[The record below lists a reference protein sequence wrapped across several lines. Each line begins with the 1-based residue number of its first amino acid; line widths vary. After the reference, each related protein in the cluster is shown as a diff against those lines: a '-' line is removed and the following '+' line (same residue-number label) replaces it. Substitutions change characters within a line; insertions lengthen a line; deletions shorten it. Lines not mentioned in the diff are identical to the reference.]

1 MSGDSA
7 STIVYVSNAGS
18 AEISVLRL
26 EDDGALKPVQTV
38 DTAGAVMPL
47 TTGPGHRHLYASLR
61 SEPYSVVCYEIDS
74 GTGELTE
81 QARVRLP
88 DNMAYLSTDRHGR
101 FLFAA
106 SYSGN
111 VVSVNPIG
119 PDGIVGS
126 EPSVVLATP
135 PHAHSVVVDPSNRY
149 LFAASLGGDVLLQY
163 LFDQV
168 TGVPIL
174 NVPPRVPTL
183 PGAGPRHLVFHP
195 DGRWVYVANELDGT
209 VGGYEFDTGTGC
221 LTPIGTYSAIPEEC
235 AEPWAAEVRLTPDGR
250 YLYVS
255 ERRSST
261 LAGFRVAADTG
272 ALEPL
277 GHTATETCPRGFD
290 IDPSGRYLLA
300 AGQES
305 DALTVHAIDP
315 DTGAL
320 TICGR
325 QELGRDPNWVEI
337 VELR

>member
-1 MSGDSA
+1 MT
-7 STIVYVSNAGS
+7 TIVYVSNAGS

-38 DTAGAVMPL
+38 ATGGTVMPL
-47 TTGPGHRHLYASLR
+47 TTGPGHRMLYASLR
-61 SEPYSVVCYEIDS
+61 SEPYSVVCYEIAS

-81 QARVRLP
+81 RARIPLP
-88 DNMAYLSTDRHGR
+88 DNMAYLSTDRAGR

-106 SYSGN
+106 SYSGS

-119 PDGIVGS
+119 PGGIVES
-126 EPSVVLATP
+126 EPTAVLATP
-135 PHAHSVVVDPSNRY
+135 PHAHSILVDPSNRY
-149 LFAASLGGDVLLQY
+149 LFAASLGGDVILQY

-174 NVPPRVPTL
+174 NVPPHVPTL

-195 DGRWVYVANELDGT
+195 GGRWAYVVNELDGT
-209 VGGYEFDTGTGC
+209 VGGYEFDSGTGC
-221 LTPIGTYSAIPEEC
+221 LTPLGTYPAMPEGGG
-235 AEPWAAEVRLTPDGR
+235 EPWAAEIRLTPDGR
-250 YLYVS
+250 FLYVS

-261 LAGFRVAADTG
+261 LAGFRVDAATG
-272 ALEPL
+272 ALKPL

-305 DALTVHAIDP
+305 DAISVHVIDP

-320 TICGR
+320 TTCGR
-325 QELGRDPNWVEI
+325 QTLGRDPNWVEI